1 MDDLSKVMGW
11 MDVFADLVGPPVSV
25 LLLAEG
31 IQMYRDGG
39 SIGWVV
45 GASVLLLGTLYTL
58 GRRLAR
64 YRKRAATPSTSASSS
79 S

>member
-1 MDDLSKVMGW
+1 MDDLSKVTRR

-25 LLLAEG
+25 LLLVTG
-31 IQMYRDGG
+31 IQTYRDGG
-39 SIGWVV
+39 SIGWAV
-45 GASVLLLGTLYTL
+45 GESLLLLATLCPL

-64 YRKRAATPSTSASSS
+64 YRKRTATSSTSASSS

>member
-1 MDDLSKVMGW
+1 MDDLSKVMWW
-11 MDVFADLVGPPVSV
+11 MDVLCDLVGPPVSV
-25 LLLAEG
+25 LLLVTG
-31 IQMYRDGG
+31 IQTYRDGG
-39 SIGWVV
+39 SVGWAV

-64 YRKRAATPSTSASSS
+64 YRKRTATSSTSASSS

>member
-1 MDDLSKVMGW
+1 MDDLSKVTWW
-11 MDVFADLVGPPVSV
+11 MDVVSDLVGPPVSV
-25 LLLAEG
+25 LLLVEG

-39 SIGWVV
+39 SIGWAV

-64 YRKRAATPSTSASSS
+64 YRRRTATSSTSASSS
-79 S
+79 T